1 MKNIVKIIRE
11 EIINLKEEFS
21 GRKLYGYHC
30 TPCKNVESIERTGFK
45 VGPRDMQ
52 GVGVY
57 AFYNLTDD
65 SSGNAAVGYGQRH
78 VSEEEFCIVKFEI
91 RYPDWLMILIKSIA
105 EDVFG
110 NNADILKQIENQYTG
125 GWDVCTPEMVAYGE
139 QDVEV
144 LEAIFNYYK
153 PQIMDPAWA
162 KAMRVEH
169 DMAIICHDMSTNG
182 FYFDETKAKELLD
195 SIQTEMK
202 EIEDNFATTYPPKLV
217 EVNRIKH
224 RQKADGSLYKNVE
237 DAMTKY
243 PMTRVEGDEL
253 VCFDYEPFNPA
264 SPKHRIDVLWDAGWK
279 PTQKT
284 KGHKKF
290 EKESRRA

>member
-125 GWDVCTPEMVAYGE
+125 GWDEYVREWFKYFSPEYRTEEFAEKHKIWLQEKFNMDNEVGSQYLMFGNGLFESLARFGIIYYGE
-139 QDVEV
+139 YGIQYLIKRPDIMKPVG
-144 LEAIFNYYK
+144 YYHVK
-153 PQIMDPAWA
+153 RENWELKVSDYIPFTGKSDEIKNKILSDEKYKDLAEYIDKINGVDDLLMLKNKFEDGQMKARNNRDFDYYQNMINQI
-162 KAMRVEH
+162 
-169 DMAIICHDMSTNG
+169 
-182 FYFDETKAKELLD
+182 
-195 SIQTEMK
+195 
-202 EIEDNFATTYPPKLV
+202 
-217 EVNRIKH
+217 
-224 RQKADGSLYKNVE
+224 
-237 DAMTKY
+237 
-243 PMTRVEGDEL
+243 DEL
-253 VCFDYEPFNPA
+253 
-264 SPKHRIDVLWDAGWK
+264 I
-279 PTQKT
+279 
-284 KGHKKF
+284 
-290 EKESRRA
+290 